1 MSRQELATVVLL
13 AAGIPLSLF
22 RLWLIW
28 WRGECRA
35 CGRTRSACDCPLRE
49 PGL

>member
-1 MSRQELATVVLL
+1 VGQPQIVTIALL
-13 AAGIPLSLF
+13 ALGIPFSLF

-28 WRGECRA
+28 WRGECRE
-35 CGRTRSACDCPLRE
+35 CGKARSACDCLARE

>member
-1 MSRQELATVVLL
+1 MEEQQRVTIVLVSAGVPLGLA
-13 AAGIPLSLF
+13 

-35 CGRTRSACDCPLRE
+35 CGRTRSSCSCPIRE